1 MAEAEQRQPVRA
13 GPLWALQTLP
23 ISPESL
29 PPGPGRHLEV
39 RPEPLTVGHPFPVGG
54 TARA

>member
-23 ISPESL
+23 ISPESH

-39 RPEPLTVGHPFPVGG
+39 RSEPLTVGHPFPVGG
-54 TARA
+54 PARA